1 MKHTWFP
8 RNYKLTDGVILK
20 APLSKGGLWQIYAS
34 HNNAKTLIVKAT
46 LFEYWKELHLVS
58 AADFHCFLFD
68 DDLYFC
74 LYSSEEYEV
83 ACISVIRDFVSA
95 DEGLSYAYALKET
108 RKIIP
113 SATLKNGLFVERISR
128 ILPMPDELEQIADDV
143 VLGTWLTGGL
153 EISAT
158 AMRRMQQVQ
167 PCLSGEE
174 LKEIIAAANLSKI
187 EKEAKD
193 TALVSREQLNPK
205 CDCSSNPKARF
216 SLPGRHELE
225 TFLVEHVIDIV
236 EHPNDYAAMNIS
248 FPGAFILQGPPG
260 CGKTYAVDRLVEYLD
275 WPVFYV
281 NSGAI
286 GSSFIHETSKKISQL
301 FQDAINHAPS
311 ILVIDEMEA
320 FLSTRSKAA
329 EGNGHHKEEVAEF
342 LRQIPKA
349 VEHKVLVIGMTNM
362 IDSIDP
368 AVRRRGRFDNIIEV
382 SMPSA
387 EEIRQVIEHALS
399 SLPHD
404 EDINLE
410 ELSERLAGTP
420 MSDVAYVIRES
431 ARLTAKNHLKSIT
444 KEIISLAIERANITK
459 KEERRT
465 IGFH

>member
-1 MKHTWFP
+1 M
-8 RNYKLTDGVILK
+8 
-20 APLSKGGLWQIYAS
+20 WQIYAA
-34 HNNAKTLIVKAT
+34 HNNAKVLVVKAT
-46 LFEYWKELHLVS
+46 LFAYWKELKLVS

-68 DDLYFC
+68 DTLYFC
-74 LYSSEEYEV
+74 LHSCEEYEV
-83 ACISVIRDFVSA
+83 ACISAIRGFVSS

-113 SATLKNGLFVERISR
+113 YTTLKNGLFVERISR
-128 ILPMPDELEQIADDV
+128 ILPMPDELEQIADEI

-158 AMRRMQQVQ
+158 AIRRMQQVQ
-167 PCLSGEE
+167 PCLSGED
-174 LKEIIAAANLSKI
+174 LKKIIAAANINKI
-187 EKEAKD
+187 ENEGKD
-193 TALVSREQLNPK
+193 TEQESCLQADFK
-205 CDCSSNPKARF
+205 CNYSNIPKARF

-225 TFLVEHVIDIV
+225 AFLVDHVIDIV
-236 EHPNDYAAMNIS
+236 ENPEDYSAMNIS

-260 CGKTYAVDRLVEYLD
+260 CGKTYAVERLVEYLD

-281 NSGAI
+281 DSGAI
-286 GSSFIHETSKKISQL
+286 GSSYIHETSKRISNL
-301 FQDAINHAPS
+301 FQEAMNQAPA

-320 FLSTRSKAA
+320 FLSTRSQAA

-349 VEHKVLVIGMTNM
+349 VEHRVLVIGMTNM

-387 EEIRQVIEHALS
+387 EEIRQVMECALS

-410 ELSERLAGTP
+410 ELSEQLAGTP
-420 MSDVAYVIRES
+420 MSDVAFVIRES

-444 KEIISLAIERANITK
+444 KEIISLAIEKANIAK